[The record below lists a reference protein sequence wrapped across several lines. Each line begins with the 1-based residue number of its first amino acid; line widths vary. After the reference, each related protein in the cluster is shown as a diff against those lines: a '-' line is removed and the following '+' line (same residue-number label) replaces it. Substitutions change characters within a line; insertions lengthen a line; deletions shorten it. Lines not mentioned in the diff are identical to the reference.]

1 MFFFRNGKRYQY
13 IPALCDLST
22 GVIFTGL
29 TLRSRLIVEPNIG
42 FLSLLIISLLGL
54 QLLALFIL
62 VLILA
67 WFLHLFS
74 VFLSFLFSPSLF
86 SSLSHS
92 LSLSLSLSLFPLFFS
107 FSSLS
112 LFIFLFFSE
121 WFCSVIKGITLKI
134 RMSCFT
140 LINSVL
146 LCVWI

>member
-1 MFFFRNGKRYQY
+1 MFFFRNGQWYQY

-42 FLSLLIISLLGL
+42 FLSLPIISLLGL

-62 VLILA
+62 VLSLA
-67 WFLHLFS
+67 LFLHLFS

-86 SSLSHS
+86 SSLS
-92 LSLSLSLSLFPLFFS
+92 LPPTPLFFL
-107 FSSLS
+107 FFLFLLS
-112 LFIFLFFSE
+112 FIFFFFSE

-134 RMSCFT
+134 RMSCFI

-146 LCVWI
+146 LCFGSEWFCSF